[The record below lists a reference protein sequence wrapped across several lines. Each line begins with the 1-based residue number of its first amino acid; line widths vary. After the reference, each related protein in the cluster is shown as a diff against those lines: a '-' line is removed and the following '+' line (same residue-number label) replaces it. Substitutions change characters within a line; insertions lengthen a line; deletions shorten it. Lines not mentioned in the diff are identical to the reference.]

1 MCIYVCTQ
9 AEYTMIDGLGDT
21 MEMKEQA
28 EERKALNNS
37 YLHTYSHTHI

>member
-1 MCIYVCTQ
+1 
-9 AEYTMIDGLGDT
+9 MIDGLGDT

-37 YLHTYSHTHI
+37 DLHTCTHTHI